1 MSENNSR
8 KVFDSLVSRT
18 KIYLV
23 IILIL
28 FILISVFRPILII
41 PSIILYISIL
51 CYTYFANNKRKS
63 EISEQLQDLTL
74 TVDSAAKSSLINS
87 PFPLVILETNG
98 NIVWKSSKFVTEF
111 ADIDMDNYID
121 DFIIDIKDEIEKSD
135 NKKRKSVIRQ
145 IQIGKK
151 TYTVQGEFAK
161 SKKYERKKS
170 PEYMMILYF
179 IDETEKV
186 KLKQENEDKKICVG
200 IIMIDNYE
208 EVTQRVDAEQKTQ
221 LMAKVESTIYDWVN
235 ETNGILVK
243 ADRDTYVYVF
253 EQKNLEKIKEEK
265 FAILDS
271 IKNLVRKDKIQLTLS
286 IAISNEGDTERDVYK
301 SASAAM
307 DVILGRGG
315 DQAVIRQNGKYLF
328 FGGKVEEVEKR
339 TKVKARTVAHALEN
353 LIKES
358 DNILIMGHSNG
369 DIDSMGSSL
378 GIYRLAKTLEKET
391 NIVNNTYGMTLSK
404 FIEELEKDDEYKDV
418 IIGKNE
424 ALNKA
429 TNKTLLIVTDTHK
442 QNYVEVPELL
452 DKVGQI
458 VIIDHHRRSTD
469 YIENATLTFQ
479 EVYASSAAE
488 LVTEILQYTDVKIK
502 LKPIEV
508 EGLYGGIM
516 VDTKNFTFKT
526 GVRTFEAAAYLR
538 KCGVD
543 IIKVKKLFQSD
554 LNSYNEIANI
564 VKNAEM
570 YDNSIAI
577 AMYDKEDKDAN
588 LICAKAA
595 DELLTISDITASFVL
610 GNVGDKVCISGR
622 SIGDV
627 NVQLILEKLG
637 GGGHI
642 TLAGAQVEGMTLEEV
657 KQELI
662 NRINEYFSEIAN

>member
-121 DFIIDIKDEIEKSD
+121 DLIIDIKDEIEKSD

-543 IIKVKKLFQSD
+543 IIKVKKWFQSD